1 MLQDAPAPDAAGFLL
16 RHLGLPRGH
25 GGLLLLEGNQYLINQ
40 RIKLWWFKIIS
51 ILQELDRAECKT
63 AVAEKLLNSEE
74 LDSMDSE
81 KLVSEQP
88 VC

>member
-1 MLQDAPAPDAAGFLL
+1 M
-16 RHLGLPRGH
+16 
-25 GGLLLLEGNQYLINQ
+25 
-40 RIKLWWFKIIS
+40 
-51 ILQELDRAECKT
+51 QELDRAECKT

-88 VC
+88 VSYNNTTYLVTYC